1 MLQCNKTSF
10 LIPFISLW
18 RIHMQN
24 PFMNQWSDMN
34 KKAIASMQKLADL
47 SSGMVKQLVE
57 QQMEVV
63 NSYVESSSK
72 QARVLSEAKRVQD
85 VVMAQGRFAQELNQK
100 MLHNARV
107 SFEMMVDS
115 KKQYGNW
122 LEDSMKDAQEIN
134 PWLKAVQ
141 VSA

>member
-1 MLQCNKTSF
+1 
-10 LIPFISLW
+10 
-18 RIHMQN
+18 MQN
-24 PFMNQWSDMN
+24 QFMNQWSDMN
-34 KKAIASMQKLADL
+34 KKAIASMQKWADI

-57 QQMEVV
+57 QQMDVV
-63 NSYVESSSK
+63 NSYVESGNK
-72 QARVLSEAKRVQD
+72 QVRVLSEAKRVQD
-85 VVMAQGRFAQELNQK
+85 VVLAQGRFAQELNQK

-122 LEDSMKDAQEIN
+122 LEDNMKDAQEIN

-141 VSA
+141 ISA

>member
-1 MLQCNKTSF
+1 
-10 LIPFISLW
+10 
-18 RIHMQN
+18 MQN

-72 QARVLSEAKRVQD
+72 QVRVLSEAKRVQD

>member
-1 MLQCNKTSF
+1 
-10 LIPFISLW
+10 
-18 RIHMQN
+18 MQN

-34 KKAIASMQKLADL
+34 KKAIASMQKWVDI
-47 SSGMVKQLVE
+47 SNGMMKQLVE
-57 QQMEVV
+57 QQMDVV
-63 NSYVESSSK
+63 NSYVESGNK
-72 QARVLSEAKRVQD
+72 QVRVLSEAKRVQD
-85 VVMAQGRFAQELNQK
+85 VVLAQGRFAQELNQK

-122 LEDSMKDAQEIN
+122 LEDNMKDAQEIN

>member
-1 MLQCNKTSF
+1 
-10 LIPFISLW
+10 
-18 RIHMQN
+18 MQN

-34 KKAIASMQKLADL
+34 KKAIASMQKWADI
-47 SSGMVKQLVE
+47 SNGMMKQLVE
-57 QQMEVV
+57 QQMDVV
-63 NSYVESSSK
+63 NSYVESGNK
-72 QARVLSEAKRVQD
+72 QVRVLSEAKRVQD
-85 VVMAQGRFAQELNQK
+85 VVLAQGRFAQELNQK

-122 LEDSMKDAQEIN
+122 LEDNMKDAQEIN

>member
-1 MLQCNKTSF
+1 
-10 LIPFISLW
+10 
-18 RIHMQN
+18 MQN
-24 PFMNQWSDMN
+24 QFMNQWSDMN
-34 KKAIASMQKLADL
+34 KKAIASMQKWADI
-47 SSGMVKQLVE
+47 SSGMMKQLVE
-57 QQMEVV
+57 QQMDVV
-63 NSYVESSSK
+63 NSYVESGNK
-72 QARVLSEAKRVQD
+72 QVRVLSEAKRVQD
-85 VVMAQGRFAQELNQK
+85 VVLAQGRFAQELNQK

-122 LEDSMKDAQEIN
+122 LEDNMKDAQEIN

>member
-1 MLQCNKTSF
+1 
-10 LIPFISLW
+10 
-18 RIHMQN
+18 MQN

-34 KKAIASMQKLADL
+34 KKAIASMQKWADI
-47 SSGMVKQLVE
+47 SNGMMKQLVE
-57 QQMEVV
+57 QQMDVV
-63 NSYVESSSK
+63 NSYVESGSK

-85 VVMAQGRFAQELNQK
+85 VVLAQGRFAQELNQK

-122 LEDSMKDAQEIN
+122 LEDNMKDAQEIN

>member
-1 MLQCNKTSF
+1 
-10 LIPFISLW
+10 
-18 RIHMQN
+18 MQN

-34 KKAIASMQKLADL
+34 KKAIASMQKWADI
-47 SSGMVKQLVE
+47 SNGMMKQLVE
-57 QQMEVV
+57 QQMDVV
-63 NSYVESSSK
+63 NSYVESGNK
-72 QARVLSEAKRVQD
+72 QVRVLSEAKRVQD
-85 VVMAQGRFAQELNQK
+85 VVLAQGRFAQELNQK